1 MTATKKSCSFLLI
14 FLVASSLLSIQIS
27 SAMAKPSAPEF
38 TAKYQNLNYDVPS
51 TYGTDQYTGKTIVL
65 QQGYTIDN
73 RSIPFTIKNQA
84 YPSPPQQSGNISGVF
99 FNFRVKG
106 IYGTEAQWDYYPFAE
121 NGWTTN
127 TYGGLF
133 VPLDKRPPAPA
144 FCQSNGQ
151 YPTVTITIPGA
162 WRVPKGATLD
172 VQVQVISGQIQP
184 DDKWYYFA
192 GEFGDWSNTQTVVVS
207 DPPTPN
213 DPYSP
218 STDQYLAPSATV
230 PVFTPQN
237 STEPRNTFPTPI
249 PAESVS
255 PSQSPTATPM
265 QPNSVTENPIGLDW
279 SIVAFVILF
288 VVVAVLVAVVA
299 FQQRRLSRLGL
310 KLANPE

>member
-1 MTATKKSCSFLLI
+1 MGLLPICREWLDYKHLWRTIRSTRQETSCTCFPNQTA
-14 FLVASSLLSIQIS
+14 
-27 SAMAKPSAPEF
+27 
-38 TAKYQNLNYDVPS
+38 
-51 TYGTDQYTGKTIVL
+51 
-65 QQGYTIDN
+65 
-73 RSIPFTIKNQA
+73 
-84 YPSPPQQSGNISGVF
+84 
-99 FNFRVKG
+99 
-106 IYGTEAQWDYYPFAE
+106 
-121 NGWTTN
+121 N
-127 TYGGLF
+127 TY
-133 VPLDKRPPAPA
+133 
-144 FCQSNGQ
+144 SE
-151 YPTVTITIPGA
+151 ITIPGA

-237 STEPRNTFPTPI
+237 STEPQNTFPTPI

-265 QPNSVTENPIGLDW
+265 QPNTVTENPIGLDW

-288 VVVAVLVAVVA
+288 GCCGCVGFCGCVSAEKVKSVWLEV
-299 FQQRRLSRLGL
+299 G
-310 KLANPE
+310 